1 MAMVQEAPVWPS
13 RSKRWGWIIALAVL
27 AIAIA
32 AGGLALRPPAVAAL
46 QVQAAP
52 LVRTLQFTARV
63 ATASRVDVGA
73 TVTGRV
79 RRVLV
84 DEGARVAAGQPL
96 IELEDEELRAA
107 LAQARAS
114 RLQAQATLRNA
125 RAELERAQA
134 LVAQGF
140 VSASRTDE
148 ARRATEVADAQ
159 VRAAQATEVAAQA
172 RLDQARIVAP
182 RDARVLFRQV
192 EPGQIVQAGRALLSL
207 ALAGP
212 TQLVAQVDE
221 RFLEQ
226 LQVGQQAFVV
236 ADAFP
241 QERFAARVAVLAPAI
256 DAQRGAVE
264 VKFSLEGDMPAFL
277 REDLTVSV
285 EVETARRER
294 ALAIP
299 LTALRGPASV
309 LVAQDGRAQLR
320 GVRLGLRTLAA
331 AEVLEGLAPGDL
343 VLLGDAVQAG
353 QRVRPQAT
361 PWQATGAVAASH
373 GAADGGREMS
383 RALTGAM
390 GR

>member
-1 MAMVQEAPVWPS
+1 MAPDTPTASPS
-13 RSKRWGWIIALAVL
+13 RFKRWGWIIALVILAV
-27 AIAIA
+27 AIA
-32 AGGLALRPPAVAAL
+32 AAGLALRPPAVPAL
-46 QVQAAP
+46 QVQAVP

-63 ATASRVDVGA
+63 ATASRVEVGA

-84 DEGARVAAGQPL
+84 EEGAQVSAGQPL

-114 RLQAQATLRNA
+114 HLQAQATLRNA

-159 VRAAQATEVAAQA
+159 VRAAQAAEVAAQA
-172 RLDQARIVAP
+172 RLGQARIVAP
-182 RDARVLFRQV
+182 RNARVLTRQV

-241 QERFAARVAVLAPAI
+241 QQRFTAQVIVLAPAI
-256 DAQRGAVE
+256 DAQRGSVE
-264 VKFSLEGDMPAFL
+264 VKLAIEGAVPSFL

-285 EVETARRER
+285 EVATARRDQ

-309 LVAQDGRAQLR
+309 LVAQGGRAQLR
-320 GVRLGLRTLAA
+320 TVRLGLRTLEA
-331 AEVLEGLAPGDL
+331 AEVVEGLAPGDL

-361 PWQATGAVAASH
+361 AWHPTGAVASTARPMD
-373 GAADGGREMS
+373 GAREMS
-383 RALTGAM
+383 RAITGAM